1 MSAPVCTHT
10 HCFWAGISCMC
21 PKCGMTQKTRPSNAM
36 RELEANEREERRSI
50 EVESYWQAKQ
60 GEDYGSY

>member
-1 MSAPVCTHT
+1 
-10 HCFWAGISCMC
+10 
-21 PKCGMTQKTRPSNAM
+21 M